1 MAKLTVPGGKP
12 FSLGEGERLRATA
25 DLKVYVPVEILEPPG
40 TPLSELIRLSDQSAD
55 VGLLHAKDN
64 PSKVVA
70 IVVFLKAG
78 DEISLGRSTEVVV
91 TGAPA
96 DRPAFEPVT

>member
-1 MAKLTVPGGKP
+1 MAELTVQDGKP
-12 FSLGEGERLRATA
+12 FSLSKGERLRATA
-25 DLKVYVPVEILEPPG
+25 YLKVYVPVEILEPPG
-40 TPLSELIRLSDQSAD
+40 TPLSELIRLPDQTAD

-64 PSKVVA
+64 PSKVMA
-70 IVVFLKAG
+70 IVVFLKPG

-96 DRPAFEPVT
+96 DKPAFEPVT